1 MDYLKKY
8 MEIAE
13 ELSLDMEKDKEAAQ
27 LLNSLL
33 PKKEKSEDATRLER
47 AIKGRYVF
55 VYGAGPTL
63 KQDIKAIK
71 ASYLHQEKKYVAI
84 AADGAGKALMEEGI
98 IPEIH
103 VTDLDGYADN
113 ILTVNKKGAIT
124 VVHAHG
130 DNIKQLK
137 DIVPKLK
144 NAIGTTQLAP
154 FGKLHNFGGFT
165 DGDRGVYLAEH
176 FDAGLIILA
185 GMNFGDVIGEYSG
198 TYQKEK
204 KLKKLAIAKRLIE
217 ELAGESDIQM
227 LDISSWD
234 GYLTNIPK
242 VSAQHL
248 KGV

>member
-1 MDYLKKY
+1 MDILQKY
-8 MEIAE
+8 REISE
-13 ELSLDMEKDKEAAQ
+13 ELGLDMDKDKEAAQ

-33 PKKEKSEDATRLER
+33 PKKEKGEDETRLER

-71 ASYLHQEKKYVAI
+71 AAYLHQEKKYVAI

-98 IPEIH
+98 VPEIH
-103 VTDLDGYADN
+103 VTDLDGYPDN
-113 ILTVNKKGAIT
+113 ILAANNKGAIT

-137 DIVPKLK
+137 EIVPKLK

-165 DGDRGVYLAEH
+165 DGDRGVFLAEH
-176 FDAGLIILA
+176 FNAGLIILA
-185 GMNFGDVIGEYSG
+185 GMNFEGEIGEYSG
-198 TYQKEK
+198 TYQREK
-204 KLKKLAIAKRLIE
+204 KFKKLAIAKRLIE

-227 LDISSWD
+227 LDISSGD
-234 GYLTNIPK
+234 QYLPNIAK
-242 VSAQHL
+242 ASAQDL

>member
-1 MDYLKKY
+1 MDILQEYNL
-8 MEIAE
+8 IAE
-13 ELSLDMEKDKEAAQ
+13 ELGLDKDKDREAAQ

-33 PKKEKSEDATRLER
+33 PKKEKGEDATRLER

-71 ASYLHQEKKYVAI
+71 AAYLHREKKYVAI

-98 IPEIH
+98 IPEIY
-103 VTDLDGYADN
+103 VTDLDGYPDN
-113 ILTVNKKGAIT
+113 ILEANKKGSIT

-154 FGKLHNFGGFT
+154 FGKLHNFRGFT

-198 TYQKEK
+198 TYQREK

-217 ELAGESDIQM
+217 ELAGVSDIQM

-234 GYLTNIPK
+234 GYLANIPK